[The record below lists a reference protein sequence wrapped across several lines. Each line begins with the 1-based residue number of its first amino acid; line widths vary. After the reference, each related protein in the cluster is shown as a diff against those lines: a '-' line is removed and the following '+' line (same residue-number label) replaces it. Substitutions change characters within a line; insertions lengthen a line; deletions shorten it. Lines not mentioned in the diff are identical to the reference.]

1 MYITWQTITAA
12 GAVAS
17 AMVML
22 LGFLFKGHKWFLKQE
37 NQDDRIDKLTE
48 HHEEDV
54 RRIKEENCLI
64 CYALSACLDGLQQ
77 LGCNHTVPD
86 AKQKLDKYLNQ
97 QAHE

>member
-17 AMVML
+17 AVGML

-37 NQDDRIDKLTE
+37 NQDDKIDKLTE